1 MGVLCDTKSF
11 AEPLNSE
18 CLKKGTGRLLR
29 VGDAGLHERFDLG
42 PYTETS
48 SPPTSSSPISTAMI
62 GGLFSR
68 TSVQPGQRRSSRQ
81 VVVAGYRTGAQLVEQ
96 IGPELE
102 GGWVVPWICSECRRY
117 DFIKVVVLHLISSL
131 RRAHAGAGCC
141 FRTFRVRNRVLR
153 LIPNKVVNSLTGSPC

>member
-1 MGVLCDTKSF
+1 LLGLPSNVPEPRQLGDSGDTKSF

-62 GGLFSR
+62 GGFSSP
-68 TSVQPGQRRSSRQ
+68 TSVLPDHSMTAAALPRP
-81 VVVAGYRTGAQLVEQ
+81 T
-96 IGPELE
+96 
-102 GGWVVPWICSECRRY
+102 
-117 DFIKVVVLHLISSL
+117 
-131 RRAHAGAGCC
+131 
-141 FRTFRVRNRVLR
+141 
-153 LIPNKVVNSLTGSPC
+153 